1 MLRHCGNQFL
11 NCFEFRSDKEKGQLL
26 VLAQQFIDALS
37 TVAPDF
43 LAAPIQPGGEAPP
56 GAEQILKVLGW
67 AKWLVTAAAV
77 AGAMFIGARMA
88 ISHRR
93 GDDTNTSALGWWLG
107 GCILLGVAPQL
118 VDVLV

>member
-1 MLRHCGNQFL
+1 M
-11 NCFEFRSDKEKGQLL
+11 
-26 VLAQQFIDALS
+26 LAQQLLGALS
-37 TVAPDF
+37 TVIPDV

-56 GAEQILKVLGW
+56 GSEKILQILGW